1 MKQKI
6 QPYYWLILLAVLF
19 LAGGLILFLF
29 RLFGSPLK
37 SGTPVE
43 PLVHSGENG
52 MIDFWLAGADFIDLS
67 ADRNMTGI
75 LFSASNNKVSL
86 LDRNKR
92 LRWEKSFSSE
102 PLQAK
107 LSSCGGYLAIGT
119 EGGQLFYM
127 STDQQMWW
135 EIDGDTPINHIAIS
149 PNGKLVAVSRGNPE
163 EEEHLLELYDQEG
176 NLQWK
181 VATGPLLQLFLSG
194 EYIDHARIF
203 YCSWLDDETP
213 VTTALT
219 LDGETAWE
227 REGDNLAAISRS
239 GNRLAVVR
247 EDRIV
252 ICNYLG
258 EPLWERTL
266 PFTLNTALFNPQN
279 QGILLYG
286 KVDNNAKNLYYYSAE
301 GVLLWEER
309 VPDGSLLAFTA
320 DGRHLVTSSWRHYK
334 EDFSEM
340 ILFNEEGAEVQRWD
354 VAMRV
359 EHLLVTGNRRYIV
372 VGGEDGFIEIIDLD
386 EQLVKGENRTSTACP
401 IYSPYTTGPNLVTL
415 YFSDGDY
422 LVPVARQFSQT
433 DSRIRAALEEL
444 IRGPARDSFLYRT
457 FPKDAVIEPRF
468 NEETGQLYLELSPEV
483 AAIAG
488 SAQSIAALN
497 SLRLTLSG
505 FPEIKEIYLTSN
517 GEPLQYFGDGLVL
530 EQPLLQYRWKDP
542 LFVPFR
548 SGERYYLIP
557 REARDME
564 VEQRDL
570 EGLLRAVLRSS
581 RSFYFVP
588 SDLSLLGVVEEAGVV
603 KINLNDALLPLFPE
617 AGGEEEQLHAA
628 LLLDALFLTALE
640 NSRATRIEILVEGE
654 SWTPPEGYPSFSRS
668 FFEPYFL
675 NPE

>member
-6 QPYYWLILLAVLF
+6 QPYYWLILLAVIF
-19 LAGGLILFLF
+19 LAGGITLLGF
-29 RLFGSPLK
+29 RLFGFPLK

-75 LFSASNNKVSL
+75 LFSTSNNKVSL
-86 LDRNKR
+86 LDRKKR
-92 LRWEKSFSSE
+92 LLWEKSFSSE

-107 LSSCGGYLAIGT
+107 LSSSGGYLAIGT
-119 EGGQLFYM
+119 KGGQLFFM
-127 STDQQMWW
+127 SANQQMWW
-135 EIDGDTPINHIAIS
+135 EKDGDTPINHVAIS
-149 PNGKLVAVSRGNPE
+149 ATGKWIAVSRGNPE
-163 EEEHLLELYDQEG
+163 NEEHLLELYDQEG
-176 NLQWK
+176 NLQWSM
-181 VATGPLLQLFLSG
+181 ATGPLRQLFLSG
-194 EYIDHARIF
+194 EHIDQARIF
-203 YCSWLDDETP
+203 YCSQRADETLL
-213 VTTALT
+213 TAAVT
-219 LDGETAWE
+219 LDGETEWE
-227 REGDNLAAISRS
+227 HEGENLVALSRS
-239 GNRLAVVR
+239 GNRIAVIR

-258 EPLWERTL
+258 DPLWSRIL
-266 PFTLNTALFNPQN
+266 PFPLETALFNPLN
-279 QGILLYG
+279 YNILLYG
-286 KVDNNAKNLYYYSAE
+286 KVDSSAKNLYYYSAE
-301 GVLLWEER
+301 GALLWEER
-309 VPDGSLLAFTA
+309 VPDGSLFAFTP
-320 DGRHLVTSSWRHYK
+320 DGRHLVTSSWKHYK

-340 ILFNEEGAEVQRWD
+340 ILFNEEGNELQRWD

-372 VGGEDGFIEIIDLD
+372 VGGEDGFIEVIDLD
-386 EQLVKGENRTSTACP
+386 EQLVKGENRAPSACP
-401 IYSPYTTGPNLVTL
+401 IYSPYTTGSNLVTL
-415 YFSDGDY
+415 YFSDGEH
-422 LVPVARQFSQT
+422 LVPVTRQFSQT

-457 FPKDAVIEPRF
+457 FPKEAVIEPRF
-468 NEETGQLYLELSPEV
+468 NEDTGQLYLELSPEV
-483 AAIAG
+483 AAMAG
-488 SAQSIAALN
+488 SAQSITALN

-505 FPEIKEIYLTSN
+505 FPEIKEIYLTRD

-542 LFVPFR
+542 LFVPYR
-548 SGERYYLIP
+548 TGERYYLIP
-557 REARDME
+557 REAKDME
-564 VEQRDL
+564 IEQRDL

-588 SDLSLLGVVEEAGVV
+588 SDLNLLGVTVEAGVV

-617 AGGEEEQLHAA
+617 AGGKEEQLHAA

-640 NSRATRIEILVEGE
+640 NSSATRIEILVEGE
-654 SWTPPEGYPSFSRS
+654 SWTPPEGYPSFIRTFS
-668 FFEPYFL
+668 EPYFL